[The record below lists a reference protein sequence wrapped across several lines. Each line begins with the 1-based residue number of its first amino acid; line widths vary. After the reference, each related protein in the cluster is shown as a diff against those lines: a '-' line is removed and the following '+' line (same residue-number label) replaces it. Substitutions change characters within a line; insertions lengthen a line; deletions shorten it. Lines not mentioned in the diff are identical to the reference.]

1 MPAFTDR
8 TGEKKVMKNGLEAEI
23 IAYRG
28 AFDCDVRFSDGYIV
42 RNREYGNF
50 KTGRIGHPNH
60 PVYTKPEP
68 EKYLGKE
75 NVNSCGLR
83 MKITGYRHA
92 SDIDITFEDG
102 ATVYHKSVYNFL
114 RGEIGHPSVE
124 YQQLEKDRR
133 AKEIIGLKNKN
144 TNGYEMESVA
154 YRGTGD
160 IDVRFRNNCYV
171 RHTRMNQFRSGHI
184 KEPPQAKVGE
194 KSVSH
199 NGEGITL
206 LEYVSNSKVIV
217 RFDDGTV
224 KQTSYCHFKSGDV
237 ANPNNPYKPKIRTNH
252 LGEVGKANNGTTVKI
267 VAYRS
272 ANDIDVQTEGG
283 VLIQHLTYSR
293 FQKGEIDTTDY
304 ASRIG
309 EERISHC
316 GLKAKVVNYE
326 NSSNTGTTILFEDG
340 ISVQISYRRFCTGEY
355 AHPVLKTRKK
365 CVYHGYECLYAFED
379 GEKVYYNTKN
389 LLTGKED
396 ILTPQQMY
404 EAHTNKDS

>member
-28 AFDCDVRFSDGYIV
+28 ATDCDIRFSDGYIA
-42 RNREYGNF
+42 RHREYSNF
-50 KTGRIGHPNH
+50 KTGRISHPGH

-75 NVNSCGLR
+75 NVNGCGLK
-83 MKITGYRHA
+83 MKITGYRH
-92 SDIDITFEDG
+92 SNDIDITFEDG
-102 ATVYHKSVYNFL
+102 VTVYHKSVTNFL
-114 RGEIGHPSVE
+114 TGDIGHPSIE
-124 YQQLEKDRR
+124 YQQLEKERR
-133 AKEIIGLKNKN
+133 AREVIGMKSRN
-144 TNGYEMESVA
+144 TSGYEMEIVA

-160 IDVRFRNNCYV
+160 IDVRFQNDCYV
-171 RHTRMNQFRSGHI
+171 RHTRMNQFKSGHI
-184 KEPPQAKVGE
+184 KEPPEAKVGE
-194 KSVSH
+194 KSVSR

-206 LEYVSNSKVIV
+206 IEYISNSKVIV
-217 RFDDGTV
+217 RFDDGTI
-224 KQTSYCHFKSGDV
+224 KETSYCHFKSGDV

-252 LGEVGKANNGTTVKI
+252 LGEVGKANNGTVVKI

-272 ANDIDVQTEGG
+272 AKDLDVETEAG
-283 VLIQHLTYSR
+283 VLIQHLSYSR
-293 FQKGEIDTTDY
+293 FKTGEIDTTDY

-316 GLKAKVVNYE
+316 GLKAKVVRYE
-326 NSSNTGTTILFEDG
+326 NSSKTGTTILFEDG
-340 ISVQISYRRFCTGEY
+340 VSMQISYMRFCSGEY

-365 CVYHGYECLYAFED
+365 CVYHGYECLYAFEED
-379 GEKVYYNTKN
+379 GKVYYNTKN
-389 LLTGKED
+389 LLTGEED

-404 EAHTNKDS
+404 GAHAKED